1 MFAQRSGSAIV
12 GGAVTVYIVRRL
24 ISAVPTL
31 VLISILV
38 FVALDVMPGSYVDL
52 LVAQQIQETG
62 EDELSQGQI
71 KILEKRYGLGKPIYV
86 RWWLWFSRFVQG
98 DLGRSW
104 SYNNKPVAEL
114 ITDRLALTV
123 LISLVTTV
131 FVYLVAF
138 PIGIYSAV
146 RQYSLSDNVFT
157 FFGFIGL
164 SIPNFLLALVF
175 IVIGFFWFGQI
186 PGGLFSPQYADQPW
200 SLAKFLDLL
209 SHLWIPVIVLG
220 TAGTAGTIRVLRGNM
235 LEEMT
240 QPYVDTARAKGLK
253 ERTVLL
259 KYPLR
264 IALNPFITS
273 MGYFL
278 PGLISGEVIVSI
290 VLNLPTTGPLLYD
303 AIMHHDAFLAGGMVM
318 VLSVLL
324 VVGNLLADLLLV
336 WVDPRIRYTN
346 E

>member
-62 EDELSQGQI
+62 EDELSPGQI

>member
-1 MFAQRSGSAIV
+1 M
-12 GGAVTVYIVRRL
+12 TTYIVRRL

-31 VLISILV
+31 LLISILV

-52 LVAQQIQETG
+52 LIAQQIQETG
-62 EDELSQGQI
+62 EDELSPGQI

-157 FFGFIGL
+157 FVGFIGL

-186 PGGLFSPQYADQPW
+186 PGGLFSPQFADQPW
-200 SLAKFLDLL
+200 SAAKFLDLL

-324 VVGNLLADLLLV
+324 VVGNLLADLLLA
-336 WVDPRIRYTN
+336 WVDPRIRYTSD
-346 E
+346 